1 MKKIALAAAF
11 AMLAIPAAQAQS
23 PSSSGAVCLKTWQI
37 KDTKT
42 PDDRTIIFHMN
53 NGDVWKNT
61 LRNSCPELQFNGFE
75 YTATPPD
82 EICGNLQTIRVIRAH
97 SVCVLGPF
105 TKVSS

>member
-1 MKKIALAAAF
+1 
-11 AMLAIPAAQAQS
+11 MLAIPAAQAQS

>member
-1 MKKIALAAAF
+1 MKQIILAVAL
-11 AMLAIPAAQAQS
+11 AMLAMPAAQAQTAAGGS
-23 PSSSGAVCLKTWQI
+23 VCLRTFDI

-61 LRNSCPELQFNGFE
+61 LRNSCPELKFNGFE

-82 EICGNLQTIRVIRAH
+82 EICGNMQTIRVIRAH
-97 SVCVLGPF
+97 SVCLLGPF